1 MTMLTQ
7 LMAAERQGELMRA
20 AATTT
25 RRTPSGRTRR
35 SARGPRTPVRI
46 RVWATR
52 AVRRAG

>member
-7 LMAAERQGELMRA
+7 LMAAERQSELMRA
-20 AATTT
+20 AAATTS
-25 RRTPSGRTRR
+25 RTPSGRTRR